1 MSLYCA
7 IQDSSG
13 PPSFVFWYRDDH
25 VVNYSDEMGISIVTN
40 TAAADQYEKATHQHN
55 PPWSSLSSSNASN
68 ANQSSAIVVTS
79 GPEVVSSLH
88 IKTVRP
94 KDAGIYTCAPSNAR
108 NYTIVVHV
116 IKGTYNDPILN
127 SPKLPSLE
135 NFSTLLIL
143 KRPLTI

>member
-40 TAAADQYEKATHQHN
+40 TAAADQYAKATHHQHN
-55 PPWSSLSSSNASN
+55 PPWSSPSSSSSLSSSNASN
-68 ANQSSAIVVTS
+68 ANASQSSAIVVTS
-79 GPEVVSSLH
+79 GPEIVSSLH

-108 NYTIVVHV
+108 NYTVVVHV
-116 IKGTYNDPILN
+116 IKG
-127 SPKLPSLE
+127 KHCLE
-135 NFSTLLIL
+135 KFSILLIFK
-143 KRPLTI
+143 KRPFTI

>member
-40 TAAADQYEKATHQHN
+40 TAAADQYAKATHHQHN
-55 PPWSSLSSSNASN
+55 PPWSSPSSSSSLSSSNASN
-68 ANQSSAIVVTS
+68 ANASQSSAIVVTS
-79 GPEVVSSLH
+79 GPEIVSSLH

-108 NYTIVVHV
+108 NYTVVVHV
-116 IKGTYNDPILN
+116 IKGTHC
-127 SPKLPSLE
+127 LE
-135 NFSTLLIL
+135 NVSILLIS
-143 KRPLTI
+143 KRPFTI